1 MSWARV
7 ASGVRRVWSRT
18 AASAAGEE
26 RVCAAKAAA
35 SKGAG
40 TAILRLGVVDAV
52 MLLMKLLGDGLN
64 RPLLS
69 IIGRLRLA

>member
-1 MSWARV
+1 
-7 ASGVRRVWSRT
+7 VR
-18 AASAAGEE
+18 
-26 RVCAAKAAA
+26 AAKAAA